1 MLCQNLNSLRLNF
14 EVSWLD
20 LGRLADGIVGEKL
33 NVVYVNSEQL
43 SRRNTRLVLV
53 VGLSEEEFYS
63 PNSSSIELVLSSI
76 SL

>member
-20 LGRLADGIVGEKL
+20 LGRLAVGIVGEKL

>member
-1 MLCQNLNSLRLNF
+1 MPCQNLNSLRLNF

-20 LGRLADGIVGEKL
+20 LGRLAVGIVGEKL
-33 NVVYVNSEQL
+33 NMVYINSEQL
-43 SRRNTRLVLV
+43 SKRNTRQLLV

-63 PNSSSIELVLSSI
+63 PNSSSIELAFSSI